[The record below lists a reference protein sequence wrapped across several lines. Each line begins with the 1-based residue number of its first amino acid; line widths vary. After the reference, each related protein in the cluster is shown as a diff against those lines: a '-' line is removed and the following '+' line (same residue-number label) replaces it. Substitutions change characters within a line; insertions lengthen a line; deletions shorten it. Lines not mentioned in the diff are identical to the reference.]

1 VQTNFSLAQLADPD
15 VAESEKI
22 LRTCVHCG
30 FCTAT
35 CPTYVLLGDEL
46 DSPRGRIYLIKDMLE
61 NDRPASDRIV
71 KHIDRCL
78 SCLSCMTTCPSGV
91 HYMHLVDHARV
102 RIEETYD
109 RPVLDR
115 WLREILALVLPY
127 PGRFR
132 LALMA
137 AWFARPLA
145 RMFPG
150 RLGAMLGLAP
160 ARVPAPSKVDR
171 AQVFPAQGRRRAR
184 AALLSGCAQQVL
196 APQINEATI
205 RLLNRHGV
213 EVVVARGS
221 GCCGAL
227 THHLGKEAASLDWV
241 KANVAA
247 WTREIEGD
255 GLDAIVINA
264 SGCGTVVKDYG
275 FLLRNDSNW
284 AGKAARVS
292 ERTKD
297 ISEFMNDLGL
307 MPPVRSTGLA
317 VAYHAACS
325 LQHGQQV
332 RMQPKNLLTAA
343 GFTIRDLAEGHLCCG
358 SAGTYNILQP
368 AIANRLRDRK
378 IETIERVAPQAVATG
393 NIGCLMQIAGGT
405 DLPVVHTVELLDWA
419 TGGPL
424 PKALEA
430 AGLSEEDALAKAA
443 QAAE

>member
-1 VQTNFSLAQLADPD
+1 MQTNFSLAQLADPN
-15 VAESEKI
+15 VAEADKI
-22 LRTCVHCG
+22 LRACVHCG

-61 NDRPASDRIV
+61 NDRPASARLV

-91 HYMHLVDHARV
+91 NYMHLVDHARV
-102 RIEETYD
+102 HIEKTYR
-109 RPVLDR
+109 RPPLDR
-115 WLREILALVLPY
+115 WLRQLLALVLPY

-132 LALMA
+132 LALLG
-137 AWFARPLA
+137 AWLARPLA
-145 RMFPG
+145 GLIPG

-160 ARVPAPSKVDR
+160 ARLAGPSKVDR
-171 AQVFPAQGRRRAR
+171 PQVFPAEGPRRAR
-184 AALLSGCAQQVL
+184 AALLNGCAQPVL

-205 RLLNRHGV
+205 RLLTRHGV

-227 THHLGKEAASLDWV
+227 THHLGMEAASLASV

-247 WTREIEGD
+247 WSREIEGE

-275 FLLRNDSNW
+275 FLLRGDPEW
-284 AGKAARVS
+284 AERAARVS
-292 ERTKD
+292 EMTKD
-297 ISEFMNDLGL
+297 ISEVMNDLGL
-307 MPPVRSTGLA
+307 MPPVRPTGLT
-317 VAYHAACS
+317 VAYQAACS

-332 RMQPKNLLTAA
+332 RMQPKALLAAA
-343 GFTIRDLAEGHLCCG
+343 GFRVRDIAEAHLCCG
-358 SAGTYNILQP
+358 SAGTYNILQSE
-368 AIANRLRDRK
+368 IAGQLRDRK
-378 IETIERVAPQAVATG
+378 VAAIERVTPEAVATG

-419 TGGPL
+419 TGGPQ
-424 PKALEA
+424 PKALEG
-430 AGLSEEDALAKAA
+430 AGLAGRETPA
-443 QAAE
+443 AAEAAE